1 MDQNPCLVA
10 SFYKYGLLYNEAD
23 LFNAGIRT
31 AINVGISV
39 SKEGFAAQ
47 NSNIKK
53 FSADVKSTI
62 HSLSRLS
69 SIRHSFPFGQILEL
83 INLFISKYMSMPS
96 MLYAVS

>member
-1 MDQNPCLVA
+1 M
-10 SFYKYGLLYNEAD
+10 
-23 LFNAGIRT
+23 
-31 AINVGISV
+31 GISV

-53 FSADVKSTI
+53 FSADVVSTNAI

-69 SIRHSFPFGQILEL
+69 STRHSFPFGQILEL
-83 INLFISKYMSMPS
+83 INLFISKYMSLPI